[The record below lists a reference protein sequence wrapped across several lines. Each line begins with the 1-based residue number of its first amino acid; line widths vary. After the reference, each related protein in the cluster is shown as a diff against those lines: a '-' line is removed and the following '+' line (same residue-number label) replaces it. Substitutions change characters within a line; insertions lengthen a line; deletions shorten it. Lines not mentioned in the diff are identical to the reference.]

1 MTQDALL
8 LNSELI
14 KGIAKDSGLLPA
26 QVASIIR
33 TAPLRYKVFEVK
45 KRTSGMRELAQPARE
60 VKWIQRWL
68 VSYLR
73 PLLPIHSAVSAYE
86 PGTSIGKNALLHA
99 RNRYLLKMD
108 FSNFFP
114 SIFHDDLISHLKKYV
129 RSLNDFDMELVAQ
142 ATLWAKDRQ
151 YPLRLCIGAPS
162 SPLLSNSVMFDFDE
176 IVGRA
181 AATKKVTYSR
191 YADDLTFSTYEK
203 GVLSEIEPVVA
214 EALSQIAY
222 PNIALN
228 NSKTVHAS
236 RAGRRSV
243 TGLVITPDGRLSVGR
258 DRKRLIRAMAHRY
271 TLGLLDK
278 KQVRKLDGLISF
290 VNSIEPGFAAK
301 AALWKASEK

>member
-1 MTQDALL
+1 
-8 LNSELI
+8 
-14 KGIAKDSGLLPA
+14 
-26 QVASIIR
+26 
-33 TAPLRYKVFEVK
+33 
-45 KRTSGMRELAQPARE
+45 
-60 VKWIQRWL
+60 
-68 VSYLR
+68 
-73 PLLPIHSAVSAYE
+73 
-86 PGTSIGKNALLHA
+86 
-99 RNRYLLKMD
+99 
-108 FSNFFP
+108 
-114 SIFHDDLISHLKKYV
+114 
-129 RSLNDFDMELVAQ
+129 
-142 ATLWAKDRQ
+142 
-151 YPLRLCIGAPS
+151 
-162 SPLLSNSVMFDFDE
+162 
-176 IVGRA
+176 
-181 AATKKVTYSR
+181 
-191 YADDLTFSTYEK
+191 
-203 GVLSEIEPVVA
+203 VA